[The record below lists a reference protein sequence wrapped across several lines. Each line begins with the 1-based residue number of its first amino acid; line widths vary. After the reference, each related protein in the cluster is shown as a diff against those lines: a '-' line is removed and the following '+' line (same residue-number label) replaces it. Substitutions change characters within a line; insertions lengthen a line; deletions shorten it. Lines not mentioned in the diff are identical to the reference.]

1 MKQLS
6 FVVDDFIDALLRDAS
21 VRVGLLSIKTKPT
34 ELVTLMGDQ
43 ELDGAPRS
51 QTIKM
56 VAYMLHHLLNAKKLM
71 KSFSTFFEQRIKLP
85 FTPELMAFDSGDKEV
100 TLIDLFRKKIHR
112 FKSNFTYLSQMKYRV
127 TISKGENHS
136 GGKGKQLEEQRN
148 HEDILIRRRQKRRNK
163 IAHRGRVF
171 YLNYFT
177 TDGRKLIKV
186 RVLNL
191 INY

>member
-21 VRVGLLSIKTKPT
+21 VRVGLSTIKTKPI

-56 VAYMLHHLLNAKKLM
+56 VAYMLHQLLNAKKLM
-71 KSFSTFFEQRIKLP
+71 KSFPAFFEHKMKLP
-85 FTPELMAFDSGDKEV
+85 FNPELMVFDSDKEV
-100 TLIDLFRKKIHR
+100 TLIELFRKKIHR
-112 FKSNFTYLSQMKYRV
+112 FKSNFTYLSRMKYRV

-148 HEDILIRRRQKRRNK
+148 HQDILIRRRQKRRNK

>member
-21 VRVGLLSIKTKPT
+21 VRVGLSSIKTKPT

-56 VAYMLHHLLNAKKLM
+56 VAYMLHQLLNAKKLM
-71 KSFSTFFEQRIKLP
+71 KSFSAFFEQRMKLP
-85 FTPELMAFDSGDKEV
+85 FNPELMAFDSDKEV
-100 TLIDLFRKKIHR
+100 TLIELYRKKIHR
-112 FKSNFTYLSQMKYRV
+112 FKSNFTYLSRMKYRV

-148 HEDILIRRRQKRRNK
+148 HQDILIRRRQKRRNK

>member
-21 VRVGLLSIKTKPT
+21 VRVGLSSIKTKPT

-56 VAYMLHHLLNAKKLM
+56 VAYMLHQLLNAKKLM
-71 KSFSTFFEQRIKLP
+71 KSFPTFFEQKMKLP
-85 FTPELMAFDSGDKEV
+85 FNPELMVFDSDKEV
-100 TLIDLFRKKIHR
+100 TLIELFRKKIHR
-112 FKSNFTYLSQMKYRV
+112 FKSNFTYLLRMKYRV

-148 HEDILIRRRQKRRNK
+148 HQDILIRRRQKRRNK
-163 IAHRGRVF
+163 IAHCGRVF

>member
-6 FVVDDFIDALLRDAS
+6 FVVDDFIDTLLRDAS
-21 VRVGLLSIKTKPT
+21 VRVGLSSIKTKPT

-56 VAYMLHHLLNAKKLM
+56 VAYMLHQLLNAKKLM
-71 KSFSTFFEQRIKLP
+71 KSFSTFFEQKMKLP
-85 FTPELMAFDSGDKEV
+85 FNPELMVFDSDKEV
-100 TLIDLFRKKIHR
+100 TLIELFRKKIHR
-112 FKSNFTYLSQMKYRV
+112 FKSNFTYLSRMKYKV

-148 HEDILIRRRQKRRNK
+148 HQDILIRRRQKRRNK
-163 IAHRGRVF
+163 IAHCGRVF